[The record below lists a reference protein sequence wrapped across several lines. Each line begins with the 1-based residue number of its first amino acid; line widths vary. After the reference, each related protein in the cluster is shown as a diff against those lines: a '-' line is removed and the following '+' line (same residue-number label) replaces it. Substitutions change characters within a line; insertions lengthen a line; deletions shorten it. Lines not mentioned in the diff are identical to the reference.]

1 MSEVKK
7 CPKCGKKMRTGKLLA
22 RYSPI
27 KHFDLVFEDA
37 KQQKLLTEK
46 KWVVAYEWKRRGSPS
61 WIPSKLAQFVMGSL
75 RMATPKLAEV
85 WFGIR

>member
-7 CPKCGKKMRTGKLLA
+7 CPKCCRKMRTGKLLA

-37 KQQKLLTEK
+37 EQQKLLTEK
-46 KWVVAYEWKRRGSPS
+46 KWVVAYACENCGY
-61 WIPSKLAQFVMGSL
+61 I
-75 RMATPKLAEV
+75 ENYI
-85 WFGIR
+85 IR